1 MIRLEIRISYRC
13 DVNCENTYVDNICN
27 VCQDTSPCTPPPPP
41 TPAPSE
47 STVTDTNNCCGSE
60 NHMPLKMFSDMVG
73 DRSTFR

>member
-1 MIRLEIRISYRC
+1 MSVRILHRA
-13 DVNCENTYVDNICN
+13 
-27 VCQDTSPCTPPPPP
+27 PPP